1 MQEIIDDKMWNCFL
15 VLTVL
20 IWKGKRPGCLFSSLN
35 YKINLATSHFFDGK
49 LKIQIF
55 PHQKYKAFK
64 DKRTILPSNI
74 HLQQHLF
81 IESDLQCFC
90 NILQK
95 HFNCKLKYGFLS
107 ITLIK
112 NLVLYIVLCTLLCT
126 GTGKTLLKQ
135 CNVCFL

>member
-1 MQEIIDDKMWNCFL
+1 MKLFPCFNQ
-15 VLTVL
+15 VA
-20 IWKGKRPGCLFSSLN
+20 SSLIKLQN
-35 YKINLATSHFFDGK
+35 KASSNLSLFRRK

-112 NLVLYIVLCTLLCT
+112 NLVLFCAHCCT